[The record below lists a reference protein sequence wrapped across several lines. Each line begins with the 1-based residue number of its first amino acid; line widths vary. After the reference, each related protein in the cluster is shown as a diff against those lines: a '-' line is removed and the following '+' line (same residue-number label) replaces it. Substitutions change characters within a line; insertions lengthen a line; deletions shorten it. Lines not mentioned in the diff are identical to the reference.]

1 MAGHLFEA
9 LDCPPDASWEL
20 SGTEGERVGRLLD
33 LAFQEL
39 GEHRP
44 DALLVLGDTY
54 TAPLTAMAARRH
66 GVGVIHLEAGLRS
79 FNERSMEELNRRMM
93 ADLATVHLAPTEMA
107 ASFLAAEGV
116 SADRIRVVGNPV
128 IDALVASGVA
138 RVPLEQRSGV
148 LITAHRATNVD
159 DPGRL
164 AELVTLVRGLGV
176 EFGPVV
182 FPVHPRTH
190 ARLEDAGLRALL
202 ASAEGV
208 ELREPLPYEE
218 LLVRLAGSRL
228 VVTDS
233 GGLQEEASYFGVP
246 AVVLRATT
254 PRWESVESG
263 AVRLTGLDAERALD
277 AVRALSSPNELRRI
291 DGLALPVRQRRH
303 GRAGGRGARR
313 SRGAGDPLPR
323 RAGRGGSPR
332 RAPRRASGPGRHGR
346 CRREPSPAHPRGHG
360 RPRRHALP
368 AERVPEPAPGRRS
381 PRPASVTE
389 CPSSACSTR

>member
-1 MAGHLFEA
+1 LRITVPVGTRPEVIKLALVVRALRDAGHAVRCIATGQHADPRMSGHLFEA
-9 LDCPPDASWEL
+9 LDCPPDATWEL
-20 SGTEGERVGRLLD
+20 SGTEGDRVGRLLE
-33 LAFQEL
+33 LAFEEL
-39 GEHRP
+39 GENRP

-79 FNERSMEELNRRMM
+79 FNERSMEELNRRIM

-107 ASFLAAEGV
+107 KSFLAAEGV
-116 SADRIRVVGNPV
+116 PADRIRVVGNPV
-128 IDALVASGVA
+128 IDALVASGVPH
-138 RVPLEQRSGV
+138 VPLEERSGV

-159 DPGRL
+159 DPARL
-164 AELVTLVRGLGV
+164 AELVTLVRGLGR
-176 EFGPVV
+176 EFAPVL
-182 FPVHPRTH
+182 FPVHPRTY

-218 LLVRLAGSRL
+218 LLAHLSGSRL

-263 AVRLTGLDAERALD
+263 AVRLTGLDAERAMD
-277 AVRALSSPNELRRI
+277 AVRGLSSPDELRRI
-291 DGLALPVRQRRH
+291 DGLPCPY
-303 GRAGGRGARR
+303 GRGDTARQVV
-313 SRGAGDPLPR
+313 AALADPELQ
-323 RAGRGGSPR
+323 ATL
-332 RAPRRASGPGRHGR
+332 
-346 CRREPSPAHPRGHG
+346 SPAEPGVAGPPSALRGQDWAQHVWG
-360 RPRRHALP
+360 VP
-368 AERVPEPAPGRRS
+368 A
-381 PRPASVTE
+381 
-389 CPSSACSTR
+389 

>member
-1 MAGHLFEA
+1 MRITVPIGTRPEVIKLALVVRALRSAGHVVRCIATGQHTDPRMAGHLFEA
-9 LDCPPDASWEL
+9 LDCPPDAVWEL
-20 SGTEGERVGRLLD
+20 SGTEGERVGRLLE
-33 LAFQEL
+33 LAFKEL

-54 TAPLTAMAARRH
+54 TAPLTAMAARRS

-79 FNERSMEELNRRMM
+79 FNERSMEELNRRVM
-93 ADLATVHLAPTEMA
+93 ADLATLHLAPTEMA
-107 ASFLAAEGV
+107 ASFLAADGV
-116 SADRIRVVGNPV
+116 TADRIRVVGNPV

-138 RVPLEQRSGV
+138 RVPFEQRRGV

-164 AELVTLVRGLGV
+164 AELVTLVRRLGV
-176 EFGPVV
+176 ELGPVV

-202 ASAEGV
+202 ASAEGI
-208 ELREPLPYEE
+208 ELRGPLPYEE
-218 LLVRLAGSRL
+218 LLVCLAGSRL

-233 GGLQEEASYFGVP
+233 GGLQEEASHFGVP

-277 AVRALSSPNELRRI
+277 AARALSSRDELRRI
-291 DGLALPVRQRRH
+291 DGLPCPYGSGNTAEQVVAAL
-303 GRAGGRGARR
+303 A
-313 SRGAGDPLPR
+313 DPAVQEIL
-323 RAGRGGSPR
+323 
-332 RAPRRASGPGRHGR
+332 
-346 CRREPSPAHPRGHG
+346 SPAEPDLAG
-360 RPRRHALP
+360 PPAALRAEQWARQAWAVP
-368 AERVPEPAPGRRS
+368 A
-381 PRPASVTE
+381 
-389 CPSSACSTR
+389 